1 MKKYKHIY
9 INELPDEQRD
19 DKPVY
24 GIFNNNSN
32 VIIGQLSFYN
42 AWNQYVFE
50 SAPDCIFS
58 ASCLRDVIDFIENGM
73 PGDVKRG
80 IVEPIIEP

>member
-9 INELPDEQRD
+9 INELPGENRD

-32 VIIGQLSFYN
+32 VMIGLLSFYGK
-42 AWNQYVFE
+42 WKQYVFE

-58 ASCLRDVIDFIENGM
+58 ASCLKDVIDFIENGI
-73 PGDVKRG
+73 PGNDEHGDAG
-80 IVEPIIEP
+80 ICEV